1 MNRHNYVAVDL
12 GNSFYKAIV
21 STNGEMT
28 EYSMP
33 NAIALF
39 DEEFYE
45 KPYDDEDVLFG
56 DNLIVEVN
64 SSALHEKREIFYIGK
79 SAARQRNVSLTS
91 FNNQK
96 VDEDRTYTL
105 LFGLLAHHAVMSNQ
119 SDIDV
124 FFDIDQLAV
133 SLPTTQYKE
142 RKDTLKSRLIG
153 THTVYLHKVPGMI
166 APQETVVRL
175 HIKDVIVG
183 AEGACAYL
191 ALTRDEE
198 TLGVKDEALLQ
209 DSAKGILIGDLGG
222 DSVDFVGIKN
232 NKPVASIEGE
242 PFGINQF
249 LDHIIQKVSKYELY
263 KFDSRSEL
271 EEKIVAGQSEWYV
284 EPFAGVKKDISK
296 YIIPQLKSLA
306 IKYLEHFDRVRN
318 SSNEIKGAVK
328 YIAVGGAAKIAE
340 SHIRE
345 AAVKWAERG
354 RPIELFFPP
363 NMEKLNVSGLMIL
376 AKLNQLKNNP
386 AQIEYTKTK
395 G

>member
-45 KPYDDEDVLFG
+45 KPYDDEDVLLG